1 MDGDSVVRLS
11 KSKSIKVNKICQ
23 NVEALVPNAQPR
35 LSQDLLSLNMYCKT
49 GSKSIVEDLS
59 RLGHGI
65 SYTQTMFIQ
74 DVWDQWTDNQSLY
87 ILFNIQKGKMVT
99 CVFNNIDWKNKNV
112 YTTN

>member
-1 MDGDSVVRLS
+1 MDGDGVVRLS

-23 NVEALVPNAQPR
+23 NIEALVPNAQPR

-74 DVWDQWTDNQSLY
+74 DVWDQ
-87 ILFNIQKGKMVT
+87 
-99 CVFNNIDWKNKNV
+99 
-112 YTTN
+112 